1 MGGTSTGGQAVMGRD
16 ISFMGGGLLIRIVFN
31 PKRSVFYVTVQL
43 SVDFNLKDKLYGIL
57 C

>member
-1 MGGTSTGGQAVMGRD
+1 
-16 ISFMGGGLLIRIVFN
+16 MGGGLLIRIVFN